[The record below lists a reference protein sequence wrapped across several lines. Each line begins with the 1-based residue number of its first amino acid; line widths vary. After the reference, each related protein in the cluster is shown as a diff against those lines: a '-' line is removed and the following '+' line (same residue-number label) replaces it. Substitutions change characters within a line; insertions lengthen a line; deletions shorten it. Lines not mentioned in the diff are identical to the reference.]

1 VGVPNQA
8 EEWAQAT
15 QEFLHNTPEGRAWA
29 GGSNNL
35 QILGWLLRENGLAD
49 AEDKLAAL
57 KSVAAEMKDR
67 GLDVSPEQPT
77 KVDANSSPAEILR
90 KWKSALGDDPARIG
104 EAFRK
109 FFTK

>member
-8 EEWAQAT
+8 EDWAQAT

-35 QILGWLLRENGLAD
+35 QILGWLLQTNGLTE

-57 KSVAAEMKDR
+57 KCVAAEMKSR
-67 GLDVSPEQPT
+67 GLDVSPEQ
-77 KVDANSSPAEILR
+77 KVEIRADSSPAEIV
-90 KWKSALGDDPARIG
+90 KSWKIGYGTDQAAG